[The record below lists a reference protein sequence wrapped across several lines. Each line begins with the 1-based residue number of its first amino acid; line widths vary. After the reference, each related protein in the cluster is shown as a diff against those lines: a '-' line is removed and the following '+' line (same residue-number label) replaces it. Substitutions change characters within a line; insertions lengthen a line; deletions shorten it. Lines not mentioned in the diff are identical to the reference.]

1 MKDIDRL
8 YREIQPNIYAFIYAK
23 TLNRHTAEDLT
34 QEVFYEAIKGFNSF
48 QGKCSIQTWLFSIAK
63 NLLRKHYR
71 SSKYSE
77 NLTKK
82 IIAEDVKSMSPE
94 EQAIVN
100 EKKDKLLNLINEL
113 DSISKEIVI
122 LRVYGELSF
131 NEIGALTDKTENYA
145 RVTFFRAKLKLQK
158 ELEGYNG

>member
-1 MKDIDRL
+1 MNDIDKL
-8 YREIQPNIYAFIYAK
+8 YREIQPNIYAFIYVK
-23 TLNRHTAEDLT
+23 TLNRDAAEDLT

-63 NLLRKHYR
+63 NLLKKHYR
-71 SSKYSE
+71 SRKYSE

-82 IIAEDVKSMSPE
+82 IIAEDTKIISPE
-94 EQAIVN
+94 EQAILN
-100 EKKDKLLNLINEL
+100 EERDKLLKLINEL
-113 DSISKEIVI
+113 DDISKEIVM

-131 NEIGALTDKTENYA
+131 SEIGVLIDRTENYA
-145 RVTFFRAKLKLQK
+145 RVTFYRAKLKLQR